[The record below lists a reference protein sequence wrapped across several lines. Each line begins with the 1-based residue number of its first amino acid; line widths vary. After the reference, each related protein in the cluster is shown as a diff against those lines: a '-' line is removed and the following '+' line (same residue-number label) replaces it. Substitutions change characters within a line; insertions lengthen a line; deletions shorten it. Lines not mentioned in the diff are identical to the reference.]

1 MCLVVYF
8 KERGPPVWP
17 ILSFSSDLALLI
29 DSVSAFHC
37 SVTLKTQCLS
47 VLSID
52 QEACIKETAGSSCSQ
67 LQVMTGLPIE

>member
-8 KERGPPVWP
+8 KERGPPVRP

-29 DSVSAFHC
+29 DSVSVFHC
-37 SVTLKTQCLS
+37 SVTLNTQCLS

-52 QEACIKETAGSSCSQ
+52 QDACIKKTTGSSRFQ
-67 LQVMTGLPIE
+67 LQVVTGLPIE